1 MNPPVG
7 LRCARGRR
15 HSRQK
20 IQNGACKYVV
30 LVARYHM
37 ARICDIDKLGMR
49 NNFGELPRR
58 FDRHEVA
65 VAAPDKERRYFQG
78 TCRHLEAFGFAA
90 ALRLLCAGD
99 ETWIP
104 MPVVAAVFP
113 EAKVLRQSAQVFGAR
128 PTGHVAREDRKST
141 RLNSSH

>member
-1 MNPPVG
+1 MNTSGLG
-7 LRCARGRR
+7 LRCARGRC

-49 NNFGELPRR
+49 NDLGELPRR

-65 VAAPDKERRYFQG
+65 VAAADKGASVFSGNVPPFGGVRVRGCLAAFA
-78 TCRHLEAFGFAA
+78 CR
-90 ALRLLCAGD
+90 
-99 ETWIP
+99 
-104 MPVVAAVFP
+104 
-113 EAKVLRQSAQVFGAR
+113 
-128 PTGHVAREDRKST
+128 
-141 RLNSSH
+141 

>member
-1 MNPPVG
+1 MNPSGLG
-7 LRCARGRR
+7 LRCARGRL

-49 NNFGELPRR
+49 NDLGELPRR

-65 VAAPDKERRYFQG
+65 VAAANQERRDVQG
-78 TCRHLEAFGFAA
+78 TRRHFEAFGLAA
-90 ALRLLCAGD
+90 ALRSSRAGD
-99 ETWIP
+99 EPRIP
-104 MPVVAAVFP
+104 MPIIAAVFP
-113 EAKVLRQSAQVFGAR
+113 EAKVLRQSAQIFGTSPA
-128 PTGHVAREDRKST
+128 GHVARDRIGCW
-141 RLNSSH
+141 RRP